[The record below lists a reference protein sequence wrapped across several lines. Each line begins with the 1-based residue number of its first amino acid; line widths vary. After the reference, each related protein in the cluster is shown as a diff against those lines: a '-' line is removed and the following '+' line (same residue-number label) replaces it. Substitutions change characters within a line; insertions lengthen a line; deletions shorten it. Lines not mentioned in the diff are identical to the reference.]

1 MIACP
6 RPPRAGGRNCE
17 PFRRFRQGLTC
28 PFRRTC
34 AHHGKKCRAG
44 TRLLPG
50 PIFSHAAGTR
60 WNKVYVYRVLTNRK
74 YLGEVVHK
82 DKSYTGEH
90 EPILDR
96 RLWDQARRIIA
107 DNNE

>member
-1 MIACP
+1 
-6 RPPRAGGRNCE
+6 
-17 PFRRFRQGLTC
+17 
-28 PFRRTC
+28 
-34 AHHGKKCRAG
+34 
-44 TRLLPG
+44 
-50 PIFSHAAGTR
+50 
-60 WNKVYVYRVLTNRK
+60 VLTNRK